1 VTITEP
7 VTVLTDYILA
17 IETLIL
23 GWLLKRQADRDRE
36 IPIKFWA
43 IAFFVIA
50 LAAITGG
57 TCHGFAKHLSG
68 SVYNFLWKITLYAVG
83 ASTLFMLSA
92 AAHATLT
99 GTARRILIILAWV
112 QFCAFI
118 ILIAR
123 TSDFKYVIYDYVP
136 AMILILALCVY
147 RWSSQFSPWMIAGIF
162 VSFTAAG
169 IQLSGF
175 TVHKHFNHNDLYHVI
190 QMVAMYLLYRGG
202 RLLKSPV
209 HPFSPAPLR

>member
-1 VTITEP
+1 VAITEP

-17 IETLIL
+17 VETLIF
-23 GWLLKRQADRDRE
+23 GILLKRQADDDHQ

-57 TCHGFAKHLSG
+57 TCHGFAKQLAG
-68 SVYNFLWKITLYAVG
+68 SVYNFLWKITLYSVG

-118 ILIAR
+118 ILVAR
-123 TSDFKYVIYDYVP
+123 TSDFKYVIFDYVP
-136 AMILILALCVY
+136 AMVVILALCLY
-147 RWSSQFSPWMIAGIF
+147 RLSSQFSPWLIAGIL
-162 VSFTAAG
+162 VSFIAAG

-175 TVHKHFNHNDLYHVI
+175 TLHKHFNHNDLYHVI

-202 RLLKSPV
+202 KLLKIKK
-209 HPFSPAPLR
+209 LK

>member
-1 VTITEP
+1 MTITEP

-17 IETLIL
+17 IETIVFGIL
-23 GWLLKRQADRDRE
+23 LRKHAAQTKE
-36 IPIKFWA
+36 IPVKFWS

-57 TCHGFAKHLSG
+57 TCHGFVNDLPK
-68 SVYNFLWKITLYAVG
+68 SVYNFLWKITLYSVG

-92 AAHATLT
+92 AIQSTLT
-99 GTARRILIILAWV
+99 GTLRRIFLILAWA
-112 QFCAFI
+112 QFCIFI

-136 AMILILALCVY
+136 AMVVILVLCLFRWNSAFSKWIIGGIL
-147 RWSSQFSPWMIAGIF
+147 
-162 VSFTAAG
+162 VSFVAAG

-175 TVHKHFNHNDLYHVI
+175 TLHKNFNHNDLYHVI
-190 QMVAMYLLYRGG
+190 QMVAMYLLYEGAKRSTTP
-202 RLLKSPV
+202 K
-209 HPFSPAPLR
+209 